1 MGRKKDRF
9 AHSAQSGKSVFCC
22 GTNPIEGVRE
32 PQGERSVPLG
42 GPGAQPRH
50 AFGSFRRETKGTP
63 GVGRAGPLVGAGATS
78 PIKAPGVG
86 GAPAPSPQQAHTQH
100 REAGSWSPHETNARI
115 GCGIMPP
122 RNGCRL
128 SLEEGVDKKD
138 THHTR
143 APGQIKRRTRT
154 RIASRLS
161 PIRSYL
167 SNQMPSPREKN

>member
-1 MGRKKDRF
+1 M
-9 AHSAQSGKSVFCC
+9 CC
-22 GTNPIEGVRE
+22 RGSEASP
-32 PQGERSVPLG
+32 SG

-143 APGQIKRRTRT
+143 AAGQIKRRTRT

-161 PIRSYL
+161 LVVERPQLTMNTLRSW
-167 SNQMPSPREKN
+167 SGHPQAPPRSRPAECHQL